1 VFNASVNPKSKLNS
15 TLLAAIAVLAAA
27 ALPAA
32 AQAKITEIGDV
43 TQPGTPSCPTNPCL
57 AMTRTTGYQ
66 AKVGPTRG
74 TMIAPASGRI
84 VAFTLALGATNTKQT
99 QFFQQRFG
107 GEPQARLTIL
117 RVGKHLF
124 DRVVA
129 QSEVFNLADY
139 LGQTVQFPLSQS
151 LPVAKGQLV
160 ALTVPTWAPVL
171 AVGLPRDTSWRASR
185 KGACNDIA
193 TQSLQ
198 TAQTSIGSLT
208 QYRCLYATARLTYS
222 ATLIPNPTPN
232 KKPSSTKKPTK

>member
-1 VFNASVNPKSKLNS
+1 VFNASVNLKSKLNS
-15 TLLAAIAVLAAA
+15 TLVAVVAVVSAA

-74 TMIAPASGRI
+74 LMLAPASGRI
-84 VAFTLALGATNTKQT
+84 VALTLALGATNTKQT
-99 QFFQQRFG
+99 QFFEQRFG
-107 GEPQARLTIL
+107 GAPQARLTIL
-117 RVGKHLF
+117 RTGAHLF

-129 QSEVFNLADY
+129 QSETFTLTNY
-139 LGQTVQFPLSQS
+139 LGQTVQFPLAQS

-171 AVGLPRDTSWRASR
+171 AVGLPNDTSWRASR

-198 TAQTSIGSLT
+198 TAQSSIGSLA

-232 KKPSSTKKPTK
+232 KKPAPKKK

>member
-1 VFNASVNPKSKLNS
+1 MFNGSVNLKSKLNL
-15 TLLAAIAVLAAA
+15 TLVAVVAVLAAA

-32 AQAKITEIGDV
+32 AQAKIMEIGDV
-43 TQPGTPSCPTNPCL
+43 TQPGVPSCPNNPCL

-66 AKVGPTRG
+66 AKVGPARG
-74 TMIAPASGRI
+74 LMIAPVSGRI

-107 GEPQARLTIL
+107 GAPQARLTIL
-117 RVGKHLF
+117 RTGKHLF

-129 QSEVFNLADY
+129 QSEVFTLTDY
-139 LGQTVQFPLSQS
+139 LGQTVQFPLTQS
-151 LPVAKGQLV
+151 LAVAKGQLV

-171 AVGLPRDTSWRASR
+171 AVGLGRDTSWRASR
-185 KGACNDIA
+185 KSACNDIA

-198 TAQTSIGSLT
+198 TAQSVGSLA

-222 ATLIPNPTPN
+222 ATLITRPVPNP
-232 KKPSSTKKPTK
+232 KAGG

>member
-1 VFNASVNPKSKLNS
+1 VFNAGVNLKSKLNP
-15 TLLAAIAVLAAA
+15 TLVAVVAVLAAA

-32 AQAKITEIGDV
+32 AQAKITEIGDA
-43 TQPGTPSCPTNPCL
+43 TQPGVPSCPNNPCL

-66 AKVGPTRG
+66 AKVGTNRG
-74 TMIAPASGRI
+74 LMLSPVSGRI
-84 VAFTLALGATNTKQT
+84 VAFTLALGATSTKQT
-99 QFFQQRFG
+99 QFFEQRFG
-107 GEPQARLTIL
+107 GAPQARLTIL
-117 RVGKHLF
+117 RTGTHLF

-129 QSEVFNLADY
+129 QSEVFTLTDY
-139 LGQTVQFPLSQS
+139 LGQTVQFPLTQS

-198 TAQTSIGSLT
+198 TAQSSIGSLT

-222 ATLIPNPTPN
+222 ATIVQNPTPN
-232 KKPSSTKKPTK
+232 KKPSTKKK